1 MNTALQSLIYA
12 ADDHY
17 LSDADLDRFNK
28 DVQALGD
35 RLETYEYI
43 RDRELSLL
51 QPAVDYLTEEFLG
64 SDPKLLERA
73 VIHWLSILRY
83 ASMAMLLNNAEYLS
97 RRILEWLP
105 DLVEVYQL
113 RDMELALY
121 RLLQVQLKS
130 SLSPEQLALIKP
142 YLEEAY
148 AVLLKAPAAKP
159 ALQKSA

>member
-17 LSDADLDRFNK
+17 LSDADLDRFTR

-35 RLETYEYI
+35 RLEAYEYI
-43 RDRELSLL
+43 RDRELTIL
-51 QPAVDYLTEEFLG
+51 QPAVDYLTEEFQG
-64 SDPKLLERA
+64 TDPKLLERA
-73 VIHWLSILRY
+73 AIHWLSILRY

-97 RRILEWLP
+97 CRILEWLP

-113 RDMELALY
+113 KDIELALY
-121 RLLQVQLKS
+121 RLIQVQLKS

-148 AVLLKAPAAKP
+148 AVLSKSKP